1 MGFADRLEREEFS
14 GLRADHNAPWVL
26 GPAPKSHSTKALMN
40 LPAENQAPLLNEPQ
54 LAAVSHESGPLLIF
68 AGAGSGKTRTLTYRI
83 ANLVAN
89 HRVAPYRILAVTFTN
104 KAAGEMKERLQ
115 SIVGPDIARDLW
127 VGTFHGISAKFLRR
141 YFDVVGL
148 EKNFVIYDDSDQ
160 KALMARVIKDMGLD
174 DRRYVPKAMLAMVS
188 AHKRDGRD
196 PADEDLGDGFDQ
208 RLAEIGRNYQAA
220 LRRSNAVDF
229 DDLLLLLLKIVE
241 STDIAQAE
249 ELRRKFE
256 HVMVDEFQDTNL
268 VQYRIVRA
276 LSARSRNLC
285 VVGDDDQSIYRW
297 RGADVR
303 IIRGF
308 KRDFPETLVVKL
320 EQNYRSTKNIVKAA
334 LSVIEKADDREP
346 KELWTA
352 ADEGDKVQVRAC
364 ADERVEAAF
373 VTSGIREGQSR
384 GVPASEQA
392 VFYRTHA
399 QSRVLEEA
407 LRGAG
412 LPYQI
417 IGGMKFFDR
426 AEIKDMLA
434 YLRLL
439 SNRHSDTDF
448 LRIVNVPARGIG
460 QKTVSGLL
468 ELAAENATS
477 LSDTLSHALSDKTLG
492 AAAEKK
498 LSVFDRLMSEL
509 RTAKDSLLPSEL
521 LERTLAETGYQKQLE
536 KDDTAESDA
545 RLQNLAELVGS
556 LREYESEAPETGEE
570 VSLDGY
576 LERISLVA
584 AVDTLEDAPK
594 VSLMTVHA
602 AKGLEFEQV
611 WLTGMEEETF
621 PFRGLDGQDPEEL
634 DEERRLAYVA
644 ITRARKN
651 LSISY
656 AGSRF
661 LFGRTK
667 YLMKSRF
674 VDDLPP
680 ECMSLSGELRPQM
693 PGFSGASTGAGFG
706 SGLGFGRGGPGRAG
720 SSGRGGWGQ
729 ASSSWTSPGGRSA
742 AASIEVHRNERHR
755 SASDDH
761 DRHVDMDA
769 FDDLSPEEFDV
780 ADYSDGEPLVVR
792 PGQKVTHKKFG
803 AGRIERVESGN
814 PPTVVVRFAG
824 YGPKRIVATFL
835 DFD

>member
-1 MGFADRLEREEFS
+1 
-14 GLRADHNAPWVL
+14 
-26 GPAPKSHSTKALMN
+26 MN
-40 LPAENQAPLLNEPQ
+40 LSAQNEAPLLNEPQ
-54 LAAVSHESGPLLIF
+54 LTAVSHTNGPLLIF

-104 KAAGEMKERLQ
+104 KAAGEMRERLEG
-115 SIVGPDIARDLW
+115 IVGENIARDLW
-127 VGTFHGISAKFLRR
+127 VGTFHGICAKFLRR
-141 YFDVVGL
+141 YFDLVGL

-160 KALMARVIKDMGLD
+160 KALMARVIKDLKLD

-188 AHKRDGRD
+188 AHKRDGHD
-196 PADEDLGDGFDQ
+196 PKDEELGDGFDQ
-208 RLAEIGRNYQAA
+208 RIGEIGREYQKA

-229 DDLLLLLLKIVE
+229 DDLLLLMLKIVE
-241 STDIAQAE
+241 STELAQAD

-256 HVMVDEFQDTNL
+256 HVMVDEFQDTNE

-276 LSARSRNLC
+276 LSANSRNLC

-308 KRDFPETLVVKL
+308 KRDFPEALVVKL
-320 EQNYRSTKNIVKAA
+320 EQNYRSSQNIVKAA

-352 ADEGDKVQVRAC
+352 EGDGEKVQVRAC
-364 ADERVEAAF
+364 ADERVESAYVA
-373 VTSGIREGQSR
+373 SGLKEGQRS
-384 GVPASEQA
+384 GVVASEQA

-399 QSRVLEEA
+399 QSRVLEES

-412 LPYQI
+412 IPYQI

-460 QKTVSGLL
+460 QKTVSQLL

-477 LSDTLSHALSDKTLG
+477 LSDTLHHALLDKSLSAT
-492 AAAEKK
+492 AAKK
-498 LSVFDRLMSEL
+498 LAVFHRLTTEL
-509 RTAKDSLLPSEL
+509 REVKDSLLPSEL
-521 LERTLAETGYQKQLE
+521 LERTLSETGYQRQLE

-545 RLQNLAELVGS
+545 RLQNLAELLGS

-570 VSLDGY
+570 ISLEGY
-576 LERISLVA
+576 LERVSLVA
-584 AVDTLEDAPK
+584 AVDTLQDAPK

-621 PFRGLDGQDPEEL
+621 PFRGLDGEDPEEL

-644 ITRARKN
+644 ITRARKR

-674 VDDLPP
+674 VDDLPE
-680 ECMSLSGELRPQM
+680 ECISLSGELRPQM
-693 PGFSGASTGAGFG
+693 PGFPSQFSGQGGSSGFG
-706 SGLGFGRGGPGRAG
+706 GRGYSGRSSSGFGR
-720 SSGRGGWGQ
+720 SSD
-729 ASSSWTSPGGRSA
+729 SWTSPGGRSA
-742 AASIEVHRNERHR
+742 SASIEVKTGRHI
-755 SASDDH
+755 
-761 DRHVDMDA
+761 DRDA
-769 FDDLSPEEFDV
+769 FDDIPPDEFDAV
-780 ADYSDGEPLVVR
+780 DYGEGEAVVVR
-792 PGQKVTHKKFG
+792 PGQKVSHKKFG
-803 AGRIERVESGN
+803 TGRVERVESGN

-835 DFD
+835 QFD